1 MIAVNQFE
9 ILNARNMT
17 TCSVVENKNLSSL
30 HELHTMLLINMK
42 RHRSLLTANTN
53 TKSSLVQTLHYTISN
68 GDMIA
73 RTTYLGKM
81 ISINYFDKESIP
93 R

>member
-30 HELHTMLLINMK
+30 HELHTMLLMLK

-53 TKSSLVQTLHYTISN
+53 TKSSLVHTLHYTISN

-73 RTTYLGKM
+73 RTTYQGKM